1 MIYELLKL
9 NCEDTKTSCK
19 ECKEAREWN
28 YEDFISLKNKIN
40 LIIRE
45 LNDLELRGVKE

>member
-1 MIYELLKL
+1 MDELLKL
-9 NCEDTKTSCK
+9 NCEIENGDNKFN
-19 ECKEAREWN
+19 R

-45 LNDLELRGVKE
+45 LNEKEILKW